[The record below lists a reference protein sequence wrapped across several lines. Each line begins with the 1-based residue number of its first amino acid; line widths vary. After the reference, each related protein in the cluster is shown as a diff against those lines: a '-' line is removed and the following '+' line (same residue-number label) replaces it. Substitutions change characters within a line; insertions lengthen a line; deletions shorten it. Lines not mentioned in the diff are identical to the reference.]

1 MNTNPKIKKYRIR
14 RGSSLLGAAQAPV
27 SAPRP
32 SAAPARDT
40 SENAAAPKA
49 SASPASAAAAAPQR
63 KGRVYGIR
71 VAPGATKDAQPA
83 SDKPAA
89 SAPAPATPA
98 NQIKAA
104 MQAKRPAE
112 AKAAQQPAP
121 ATPRQ
126 AANAAQTGNP
136 AASKPGN
143 TPKVETAAEE
153 DNRSEKDKAIEAIRK
168 EGLTGRELRMARR
181 VAVQHNITASSDY
194 DAIRQLREKGIDP
207 FKRKNMLAL
216 APGGAKADG
225 SRGAQLPQTIDP
237 GKTNLPGPA
246 QKAEANRAKEILK
259 IQRDIARRRR
269 LKLFF
274 LTIRLAIF
282 VILPTIIAG
291 VYYANFA
298 TPLYSTR
305 TEFLIQKSDGGGG
318 GGGLSGLFSGSPLAA
333 SHDSLTVQSYLQS
346 RAAMLRLDAEY
357 DYIAHFAQDDVD
369 FLTRLSEDASREDAY
384 KIYSNNIKIAFDPT
398 EGILKMEVIT
408 IDPEEGV
415 TYSEALLSYAEE
427 VVDNLSQRLREDQ
440 TAVAEASFED
450 TRRNMEA
457 AQQRVVD
464 LQQRHN
470 VISADIEVGFLSQQV
485 STLQGL
491 LTQEKL
497 RLSDLLSSARPNP
510 ALVEPVE
517 NRIKA
522 LEEEIATVRAQMTE
536 ANASGDSLVRISSE
550 LAVAQAELVSWQT
563 MLQQT
568 LASLEA
574 AKLSASSQ
582 TRFLAVAV
590 PPVSPD
596 EPSYPRT
603 FENTMLTFLI
613 MAGIYLM
620 ISLTLS
626 VLREQVSS

>member
-1 MNTNPKIKKYRIR
+1 MNTNPKIRKYRIR
-14 RGSSLLGAAQAPV
+14 RGSSLLGAEQAPV
-27 SAPRP
+27 SAPQA
-32 SAAPARDT
+32 SAAPAGNT
-40 SENAAAPKA
+40 SEHAAAKT
-49 SASPASAAAAAPQR
+49 ASAAPATALQR
-63 KGRVYGIR
+63 KGRVYGIK
-71 VAPGATKDAQPA
+71 VAPGAPKAAQPA
-83 SDKPAA
+83 PEKPAA
-89 SAPAPATPA
+89 GNAPAPIPPA
-98 NQIKAA
+98 NQITAA
-104 MQAKRPAE
+104 MQGKQPAD
-112 AKAAQQPAP
+112 AKAPQKSAP
-121 ATPRQ
+121 AAPRP
-126 AANAAQTGNP
+126 AANATGTGS
-136 AASKPGN
+136 AAA
-143 TPKVETAAEE
+143 PKVETAAEG

-181 VAVQHNITASSDY
+181 MAVQHNITASSDY

-216 APGGAKADG
+216 ASGGAKTDG
-225 SRGAQLPQTIDP
+225 SGAAQLPQKIDP

-246 QKAEANRAKEILK
+246 QKAEAHRAKEILK

-282 VILPTIIAG
+282 VFLPTIVAG

-298 TPLYSTR
+298 TPLYSTH

-318 GGGLSGLFSGSPLAA
+318 SGLGSLFSGSPLAA

-408 IDPEEGV
+408 INPEEGV
-415 TYSEALLSYAEE
+415 TYSEALLGYAEE

-440 TAVAEASFED
+440 TAVAETSFED
-450 TRRNMEA
+450 TRRNMEE
-457 AQQRVVD
+457 AQQRVVE

-522 LEEEIATVRAQMTE
+522 LEEEIAMVRAQMTE
-536 ANASGDSLVRISSE
+536 ANADGDSLVRISSE
-550 LAVAQAELVSWQT
+550 LAVAQAQLVSWQT
-563 MLQQT
+563 MLQQS
-568 LASLEA
+568 LAGLEA
-574 AKLSASSQ
+574 AKLNASSQ